1 MKKQRKPGSG
11 RKKGSYSFCNVTLKS
26 MNELF
31 GEKMKIKVSRKWAV
45 EVGLV
50 SSDAPAVPENSKT
63 KVNLKVTEFED
74 DEKVNLEVKETEW

>member
-1 MKKQRKPGSG
+1 
-11 RKKGSYSFCNVTLKS
+11 
-26 MNELF
+26 MN
-31 GEKMKIKVSRKWAV
+31 IKVSRKWAV

-50 SSDAPAVPENSKT
+50 DADVAAVSENSKT

>member
-1 MKKQRKPGSG
+1 
-11 RKKGSYSFCNVTLKS
+11 

-31 GEKMKIKVSRKWAV
+31 GEKMQIKVSRKWAV

-50 SSDAPAVPENSKT
+50 ESDVAAVPENTKA
-63 KVNLKVTEFED
+63 KVNVKVTKFED

>member
-1 MKKQRKPGSG
+1 
-11 RKKGSYSFCNVTLKS
+11 
-26 MNELF
+26 
-31 GEKMKIKVSRKWAV
+31 MKIKVSRKWAV

-50 SSDAPAVPENSKT
+50 SSDVPAVPENSKT